1 MYVNDFRPFSDERG
15 LQSLQ
20 MLAYL
25 SAAHN
30 LTRQRGGGRTE
41 DQAIFEKAYTE
52 LTNSTN
58 QYLQNLLNLKIT
70 TPIDD
75 NYSDDELT
83 FLPFFTFLSTCTPS
97 NYLSRGSASCPFDR
111 SALLAALRRTF
122 EVVRSERSNLWGA
135 IMLAGEWD
143 GARKG

>member
-1 MYVNDFRPFSDERG
+1 MNDFRPFSDERG

-30 LTRQRGGGRTE
+30 LTRQRGGGHTE
-41 DQAIFEKAYTE
+41 DPPIFEKAYAE

-70 TPIDD
+70 SPIDD

-83 FLPFFTFLSTCTPS
+83 FLPFFTFLSTCPPS
-97 NYLSRGSASCPFDR
+97 DLSRGSASCPFDR

-122 EVVRSERSNLWGA
+122 EVVRPERSNLWGA
-135 IMLAGEWD
+135 IMLAGEW
-143 GARKG
+143 GGVG